1 MRSHARHEPCP
12 QTLTASRRRSHVS
25 AVCLILVVGTLAFVN
40 VCWHEFV
47 WEDYHYIANNVS
59 LRELGNIPS
68 FFGSAY
74 WQTKHPLKGGLYR
87 PLPMVSYAIDY
98 ALWGSDAKG
107 YHVTN
112 LLCHLLVSALVYV
125 VCLGLSPSRRV
136 ALVAGLIFA
145 VHPEHT
151 EPAAWIKCREE
162 LLAAVGVL
170 LSFIAFQRSMTGG
183 KQWSTGWWLVSL
195 LAAVAAYLC
204 KQNAAVLPAVLSGYV
219 WYARAA
225 IRREHWRAGVAKIMV
240 HWLVALGMA
249 FWCMA
254 PSSAASQ
261 PPRVPHPGVGVV
273 LTTALTYLRLT
284 FLPIH
289 LNTYREVQPILRV
302 SMAQVAAAAVV
313 VYVAAQILCGGRRP
327 AFWLCW
333 AAVFFLPVSN
343 VVFLS
348 GRPIAEQRLYL
359 PSLAFCAIGGLAV
372 GAGVRRARR
381 EGTAPA
387 MALALPL
394 AWLVAAAPLAIHR
407 SVAWHDNYSLWTAT
421 MRCSP
426 GSADA
431 VQEMGL
437 AYAELEQW
445 PRALRLLLR
454 ARRLNPESRD
464 LPHNIAGVLIQQG
477 RADEAARYL
486 REATELAP
494 RLGLARKLEAQGET
508 LAAREAYRAVLRIDG
523 ENVQA
528 RAGLRRLGGRRQGAG
543 TER

>member
-1 MRSHARHEPCP
+1 MRSRARHQPCS
-12 QTLTASRRRSHVS
+12 QALTASRRRSHVRG
-25 AVCLILVVGTLAFVN
+25 VCLILGVGLLAFVS

-47 WEDYHYIANNVS
+47 WEDYHYIANNAS
-59 LRELGNIPS
+59 LRALGNIPS
-68 FFGSAY
+68 FSGSGY

-98 ALWGSDAKG
+98 AFWRPDAKG

-112 LLCHLLVSALVYV
+112 LLCHLLVSALVYAA
-125 VCLGLSPSRRV
+125 CLGLSPSRRV

-145 VHPEHT
+145 VHPVHA
-151 EPAAWIKCREE
+151 EPAAWVKCREE
-162 LLAAVGVL
+162 LLAAVGILV
-170 LSFIAFQRSMTGG
+170 SFVAFRRSLGAG
-183 KQWSTGWWLVSL
+183 QKWGTGWWLASL
-195 LAAVAAYLC
+195 LAAIAAYLC
-204 KQNAAVLPAVLSGYV
+204 KQNALVLPAVLSGYL

-225 IRREHWRAGVAKIMV
+225 IGREHRRAAVAKLAP
-240 HWLVALGMA
+240 HWLVALGLA
-249 FWCMA
+249 FWCAA
-254 PSSAASQ
+254 PSSATSQ
-261 PPRVPHPGVGVV
+261 PHHAPHPGMGVI

-289 LNTYREVQPILRV
+289 LNAYREVQPILRV
-302 SMAQVAAAAVV
+302 TMAQVAGAAVA

-327 AFWLCW
+327 AFWVCW

-343 VVFLS
+343 IVFLS

-359 PSLAFCAIGGLAV
+359 PSLAFCAIVGLAV
-372 GAGVRRARR
+372 EAGVRQARR
-381 EGTAPA
+381 TAATPA

-394 AWLVAAAPLAIHR
+394 AWLVASAPLAIHR
-407 SVAWHDNYSLWTAT
+407 NLAWSDNYSLWTDT

-426 GSADA
+426 GSAGA
-431 VQEMGL
+431 AQEMGL
-437 AYAELEQW
+437 AYAEQEQW
-445 PRALRLLLR
+445 ARALRLLLR

-477 RADEAARYL
+477 RSEEAARYL

-494 RLGLARKLEAQGET
+494 RLALARKLEAQGKT

-528 RAGLRRLGGRRQGAG
+528 KAGLRRLGEEV